1 MSRGGGPQGELTVG
15 VSLFGGLKQRSIV
28 TPKPELVVELS
39 VIYPCG
45 PGVRRVSL
53 GGFCL
58 VRVLEDCSVYHR

>member
-1 MSRGGGPQGELTVG
+1 MLRGGGPQGELTVC
-15 VSLFGGLKQRSIV
+15 VSLLGGWKQRSII
-28 TPKPELVVELS
+28 TPKGELVVELS

-58 VRVLEDCSVYHR
+58 VLFLEDCFDHHR